1 MAPVSAPRV
10 DREEDDFVQPP
21 VPGDTVAAQLPVPV
35 APSPTRIQGLDSVI
49 FPRHSSGPLCSFE
62 SKAAP
67 VNWLLRRAIQAVWPH
82 SLTEAGLYSYGMGDN
97 IYWRQ
102 EVDTSLLQSW
112 RAREVVG
119 DRQTFSLATF
129 IDWEGMKNFGN
140 SFNKGPSKEAF
151 KCPVKFWTYFKIVII
166 EHHAILCGVNVNG
179 GFSLRYMGF

>member
-1 MAPVSAPRV
+1 MVSK
-10 DREEDDFVQPP
+10 EDDFVQPP
-21 VPGDTVAAQLPVPV
+21 VPRDPVAAQLPVSRDPV
-35 APSPTRIQGLDSVI
+35 APFPTRIQGLDDVV

-102 EVDTSLLQSW
+102 EVDTSLLQSR

-129 IDWEGMKNFGN
+129 IDWEAIKNLGN
-140 SFNKGPSKEAF
+140 SFNMGPSKEAF
-151 KCPVKFWTYFKIVII
+151 KCPVKSSSSTMPFY
-166 EHHAILCGVNVNG
+166 CGVNVNSRL
-179 GFSLRYMGF
+179 SLRYI